1 MTATLSAPSSTSRF
15 VSIRRAPTL
24 EPPADDDRRRD
35 DHPVCTGQLA
45 LFTSIQSARTGGGL
59 TVSATGPVAQVGGA
73 ARPTGSPVPGAE
85 RPLPGAVAPGAVGP
99 GAVGPGAVG
108 PGAVGPGAVGPGARS
123 VAGAAGPGDPATGP
137 DPAAGSGNAVAGSGN
152 AVAGSGNAVA
162 GPAGTTPMAAQ
173 VAAGRFVAACV
184 EVLNGFRPA
193 AHLRALTTPF
203 DYAAVV
209 KQLTHRARIRVP
221 PAPGSRVGLHRVRV
235 FEQRAGVAEAVAV
248 LSHGNVAW
256 AIALRFEHRRGTWLC
271 NLLEVV

>member
-45 LFTSIQSARTGGGL
+45 LFTSIQSARTGGL

-85 RPLPGAVAPGAVGP
+85 RPL
-99 GAVGPGAVG
+99 

>member
-45 LFTSIQSARTGGGL
+45 LFTSIQSARTGAGL

-73 ARPTGSPVPGAE
+73 ARPTGSPVPSAE
-85 RPLPGAVAPGAVGP
+85 RPLPGAM
-99 GAVGPGAVG
+99 
-108 PGAVGPGAVGPGARS
+108 GPGAVGPGARS
-123 VAGAAGPGDPATGP
+123 AAGAAGLRDPAAGPDPATGP
-137 DPAAGSGNAVAGSGN
+137 GNAAPGPGNAAAGP
-152 AVAGSGNAVA
+152 GNAVA
-162 GPAGTTPMAAQ
+162 GPAGTTPVAAQ

-203 DYAAVV
+203 DYAAVI
-209 KQLTHRARIRVP
+209 KQLTRRARIRVP
-221 PAPGSRVGLHRVRV
+221 ATPGSRVGLHRVRV

-248 LSHGNVAW
+248 LSHGDVAW

>member
-15 VSIRRAPTL
+15 VRIRRAPTL
-24 EPPADDDRRRD
+24 EPPADDDRRYD

-45 LFTSIQSARTGGGL
+45 LFTSIQSARTGAGL
-59 TVSATGPVAQVGGA
+59 TVSAAGPVPQVGGA
-73 ARPTGSPVPGAE
+73 ARPTGSPAPRAE
-85 RPLPGAVAPGAVGP
+85 GPPPGAVGP
-99 GAVGPGAVG
+99 GAQ
-108 PGAVGPGAVGPGARS
+108 S
-123 VAGAAGPGDPATGP
+123 VAGAAGPGGPAAGPGDLAARPDPAGPDPAGP
-137 DPAAGSGNAVAGSGN
+137 DPAAGPRNTL
-152 AVAGSGNAVA
+152 A

-173 VAAGRFVAACV
+173 IAAGRFVAACV

-209 KQLTHRARIRVP
+209 KQLTRRARIRVP
-221 PAPGSRVGLHRVRV
+221 AAPGSRVGLHRVRV

-248 LSHGNVAW
+248 LSDGNVAW

>member
-1 MTATLSAPSSTSRF
+1 MTATLSAPRSTSRF

-45 LFTSIQSARTGGGL
+45 LFTSIQSARTGAGL

-85 RPLPGAVAPGAVGP
+85 RQPPGAVRPGV
-99 GAVGPGAVG
+99 
-108 PGAVGPGAVGPGARS
+108 RS
-123 VAGAAGPGDPATGP
+123 VAGTAGPWDPPAGPDPATGP
-137 DPAAGSGNAVAGSGN
+137 DPAAGSGNAVTGPGN
-152 AVAGSGNAVA
+152 AMAGPGNAVA

-203 DYAAVV
+203 DYSAVA
-209 KQLTHRARIRVP
+209 KQLTRRGRTR
-221 PAPGSRVGLHRVRV
+221 APGGTRVGLHRVCV

>member
-45 LFTSIQSARTGGGL
+45 LFTSIQSARTGVRL
-59 TVSATGPVAQVGGA
+59 TVSATGPAAQVGGA
-73 ARPTGSPVPGAE
+73 ARPTGSPVPSAE
-85 RPLPGAVAPGAVGP
+85 RPLPGAM
-99 GAVGPGAVG
+99 
-108 PGAVGPGAVGPGARS
+108 GPGARS
-123 VAGAAGPGDPATGP
+123 VAAA
-137 DPAAGSGNAVAGSGN
+137 
-152 AVAGSGNAVA
+152 A
-162 GPAGTTPMAAQ
+162 GPAGTTPVAAQ

-209 KQLTHRARIRVP
+209 KQLTRRARIRVP
-221 PAPGSRVGLHRVRV
+221 SAPGSRVGLHRVRV

-248 LSHGNVAW
+248 LSHGDVAW
-256 AIALRFEHRRGTWLC
+256 AIALRFEYRRGSWLC